1 MQVHDLLK
9 LYNEI
14 NVPPERL
21 LFKIPST
28 WQVSILAKYVSIC
41 NLRTFFETR
50 SMEVNESF
58 HPFVAHNLLT
68 FIQGIEASRLL
79 ESEGIQ
85 THLTFVYR
93 YTLRCI
99 MVLP

>member
-1 MQVHDLLK
+1 
-9 LYNEI
+9 
-14 NVPPERL
+14 
-21 LFKIPST
+21 
-28 WQVSILAKYVSIC
+28 
-41 NLRTFFETR
+41 
-50 SMEVNESF
+50 MEVNESF